1 MQISK
6 VAHGQVIIG
15 HSWVLL
21 LLFLGPLQ
29 DENVR
34 HLFERVSELRQQYE
48 DQMMEC
54 WEAPE
59 DDQDMYEDIPSDRH
73 VSEVTGDPL
82 EAPAPNPET
91 PKAMMLRHRSKASTA
106 SLASEPPA
114 PVAAT
119 PESAAA
125 VPTDMLETMTE
136 AQKMELASLVMQM
149 ESINLQS
156 RTHLLLRNMHAIFT
170 QAAASV
176 LCASVSRF
184 IPSLSVPHVGGA
196 PWIRELCTSMWTTT
210 EQQVGYLA
218 CM

>member
-6 VAHGQVIIG
+6 LAHGQVIIG

-59 DDQDMYEDIPSDRH
+59 DDQDMYEDIPSDHH

-106 SLASEPPA
+106 SLAEEPPA
-114 PVAAT
+114 SVAAS

-136 AQKMELASLVMQM
+136 AQKIELASLVMQM

-170 QAAASV
+170 QASYV
-176 LCASVSRF
+176 LQFLVSYIVCPCHMLEAQHGSGSCGRAC
-184 IPSLSVPHVGGA
+184 G
-196 PWIRELCTSMWTTT
+196 
-210 EQQVGYLA
+210 QQRNSRSAIWLA
-218 CM
+218 CEP